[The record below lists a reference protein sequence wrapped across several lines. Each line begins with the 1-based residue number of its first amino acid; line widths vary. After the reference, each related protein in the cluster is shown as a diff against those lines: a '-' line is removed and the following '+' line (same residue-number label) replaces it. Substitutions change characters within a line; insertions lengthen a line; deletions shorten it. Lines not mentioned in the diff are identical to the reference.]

1 MTIMKKTIQV
11 LLAGMV
17 MLSPSVINA
26 QEFAIKTV
34 ELTNDQVLLYYDL
47 TDTTKNRTYSVFVYS
62 SRDNFLSPL
71 AKIAGDAGIE
81 VKPGLNR
88 KIAWNMREEL
98 GNAFDGEVELEI
110 RGRMYVPFIR
120 FVGFEDVEVRKRK
133 TPFIVKWSGGT
144 RQNILNFQLYKK
156 ASGGDKLVYTFPN
169 APNENEYKLELPT
182 SVRPG
187 KDYYF
192 RISDSKNK
200 DQVVLTP
207 DFIVKRKVPLLL
219 KVLPIAVVG
228 YAAYF
233 LLSKA
238 DDGPKE
244 LEPAPGTPEN

>member
-1 MTIMKKTIQV
+1 MTKKAIYI
-11 LLAGMV
+11 LLVGMAITA
-17 MLSPSVINA
+17 SVASA

-34 ELTNDQVLLYYDL
+34 ELTNDQVFLYYDL
-47 TDTTKNRTYSVFVYS
+47 LDTTKNRTYSVFVYS

-71 AKIAGDAGIE
+71 AKITGDAGIE
-81 VKPGLNR
+81 VKPGINR
-88 KIAWNMREEL
+88 KVAWAMREEL
-98 GNAFDGEVELEI
+98 GNTFDGEVELEI
-110 RGRMYVPFIR
+110 RGRLYVPFIR

-156 ASGGDKLVYTFPN
+156 ASDGDKLVYTFPN

-219 KVLPIAVVG
+219 KVLPIAG
-228 YAAYF
+228 AGFLAY
-233 LLSKA
+233 LLTQKEE
-238 DDGPKE
+238 GPKE